1 MYGLLVEAVVESIKK
16 TYGASTWEQIKRG
29 AKLESQIF
37 STHQQYSEALI
48 QRIVKTTSIITGS
61 KQEDILDML
70 GAEFVNYMSQFGY
83 DRILRVLGRDLRD
96 FLNGLDNLHEYMRF
110 SYPKIKPPSFF
121 VSEETENSLVLHY
134 RSKRKGYVH
143 YVKGQIKQVGKLF
156 YKKNVEIDLLS
167 EREEL
172 DLNHAVFLLKFE
184 NKEYQNVTKSSFMFE
199 EYLHNALANLSIK
212 SDIFFELFPFHIVFK
227 RNLEIMSIG
236 DGLKT
241 AIMHAE
247 GESMKDVFNL
257 VRPLINFTWDNVIKI
272 NRLTLNKLKGFKL
285 YFKIISYV
293 NNVFEMT
300 CMEPVKRNM
309 ANGFSTSIDFG
320 FDTQTSDSSDQEL
333 ILKLRGQMLFVSE
346 WDAIIYLAT
355 PM

>member
-1 MYGLLVEAVVESIKK
+1 MYGLLVEATVESIKK
-16 TYGASTWEQIKRG
+16 AYGASIWEQIKRR

-48 QRIVKTTSIITGS
+48 QRIVKTTSIITGD
-61 KQEDILDML
+61 KIEDIMDML
-70 GAEFVNYMSQFGY
+70 GIEFVTYMSQFGY

-121 VSEETENSLVLHY
+121 VSEETENSLILHY

-143 YVKGQIKQVGKLF
+143 YVKGQIKQVGKMF
-156 YKKNVEIDLLS
+156 YKRNVEIDILS

-172 DLNHAVFLLKFE
+172 DLNHVVLLLKFE
-184 NKEYQNVTKSSFMFE
+184 NKEYQNVTKSSCMFE

-227 RNLEIMSIG
+227 RNLEILSIG

-241 AIMHAE
+241 AIKHAE
-247 GESMKDVFNL
+247 GESMKEVFNL
-257 VRPLINFTWDNVIKI
+257 VRPLVSFTWDNVIFLRFHFEHIK
-272 NRLTLNKLKGFKL
+272 RLEF

-300 CMEPVKRNM
+300 CIEPVKRN
-309 ANGFSTSIDFG
+309 ALNGFSTSIDFG
-320 FDTQTSDSSDQEL
+320 FDTQTSDSSDHEL